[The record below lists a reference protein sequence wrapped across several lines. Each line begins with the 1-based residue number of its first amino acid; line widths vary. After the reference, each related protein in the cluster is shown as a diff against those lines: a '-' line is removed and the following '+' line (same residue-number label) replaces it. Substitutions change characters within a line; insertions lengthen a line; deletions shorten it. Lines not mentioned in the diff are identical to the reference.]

1 MRRKNRPSGRF
12 FFAYSHARPY
22 AGGPPETYRTMNQK
36 SPTISCQ
43 ISPPHRR
50 YGEAATGMDVLSR
63 EELTRLRDISK
74 GGLHETLRRCALAV
88 LTTGTES
95 DDPRAAQVRYPDFDI
110 EVLQLDRGI
119 KLDLKNAPAS
129 AFVDGQLIYS

>member
-1 MRRKNRPSGRF
+1 
-12 FFAYSHARPY
+12 
-22 AGGPPETYRTMNQK
+22 MNQK

-95 DDPRAAQVRYPDFDI
+95 DGPTGR
-110 EVLQLDRGI
+110 
-119 KLDLKNAPAS
+119 
-129 AFVDGQLIYS
+129 

>member
-1 MRRKNRPSGRF
+1 
-12 FFAYSHARPY
+12 
-22 AGGPPETYRTMNQK
+22 
-36 SPTISCQ
+36 
-43 ISPPHRR
+43 
-50 YGEAATGMDVLSR
+50 MDVLSR
-63 EELTRLRDISK
+63 EELTRLRDISQ

-119 KLDLKNAPAS
+119 RLDLQNAP
-129 AFVDGQLIYS
+129 